1 MGCMLIGANSG
12 SAALPQLQPAD
23 GVIGGHEYVDFGL
36 PSGLLWA
43 TCNVGAETPFE
54 TGDYY
59 PWGDVLPSPKAALEE
74 ADYKFFVSTTGT
86 RWIVEY
92 IGDDITTT
100 EYDAASANWGNGWRM
115 PTYAEVWELV
125 DFLKDNPQYSQTW
138 IAEDGVEGMAIGNR
152 MFLPAKNE
160 TLMHSPQLSEP
171 VVTRLGEYASSTIA
185 KSIDSDGKLYLRNDS
200 NCGIGFDLFDDGIHR
215 SVYPRWMAQL
225 IRPVHGDVTYY
236 QWKGSAGETGEDWS
250 NGNSGIADV
259 VDDAQ
264 NVTIICRDGR
274 IVVSGVAEG
283 SAVSL
288 YDLAGRQ
295 VFTGAVADH
304 GVDLPAI
311 TPGVYIATAAGKSVK
326 VRM

>member
-1 MGCMLIGANSG
+1 MLIGANSG
-12 SAALPQLQPAD
+12 SAALPQLQSAD
-23 GVIGGHEYVDFGL
+23 GVIGGHEYVDLGL

-185 KSIDSDGKLYLRNDS
+185 KSIDSDGKLGR
-200 NCGIGFDLFDDGIHR
+200 
-215 SVYPRWMAQL
+215 
-225 IRPVHGDVTYY
+225 
-236 QWKGSAGETGEDWS
+236 
-250 NGNSGIADV
+250 
-259 VDDAQ
+259 
-264 NVTIICRDGR
+264 RDRRGLEQR
-274 IVVSGVAEG
+274 
-283 SAVSL
+283 
-288 YDLAGRQ
+288 
-295 VFTGAVADH
+295 
-304 GVDLPAI
+304 
-311 TPGVYIATAAGKSVK
+311 
-326 VRM
+326 